1 MDCFVIKAIVN
12 ELMPWLCPGLIK
24 RVVLTDAD
32 TLWLKIKG
40 KRAAW
45 LVISIKHPYT
55 GLYGTSENPPKTGFE
70 NTFGMAL
77 YKNVMGGE
85 LSEMRVGEL
94 DRVIELNI
102 LPRKAGYSLERL
114 ILIAELI
121 DCNANLVLI
130 ESGSHKIL
138 TSSNP
143 SQDGERRVLPGEE
156 YRPLPSPSKLNPFEI
171 TSSELERLFSK
182 DVQGADLSGFLVRH
196 IMGLSPIM
204 AQEIVFQSGLSGGLK
219 GDSYL
224 SFQRLCKTMLAF
236 FKRYGTSEIKPV
248 VIVSDYPEDLPI
260 LSSFPLK
267 SKMGFGVEMP
277 FSEMNEAAA
286 YFFERVDRIR
296 TFRGLKTDL
305 ENHIRRERKRSQR
318 RLANLEEDMKML
330 GKAEELKHYGD
341 LMMVNLHLISKGM
354 SEIALPDLYHEGV
367 NVTIP
372 LDSAKNP
379 VQNAQA
385 YFKRY
390 RKAKRGISLVHA
402 RMRETEELL
411 SQLDKADNSLRLIKD
426 LDALRQVET
435 NLSKVLPRDRRIK
448 HSVASFMIGGKERKK
463 KKQFT
468 GIRSFRI
475 DNRWEVL
482 VGRTDKANDH
492 LTGELSRPE
501 DVWLHV
507 YDAPGSHVVLKNP
520 RRMEDIPYEIIKKA
534 ACVAAFFSRQRDEER
549 VIVGYT
555 RKKYVRKPKGMNPG
569 QVLVQKQ
576 KTVTVKPSLDAV
588 TPQ

>member
-12 ELMPWLCPGLIK
+12 ELRSWLCPGLIK

-32 TLWLKIKG
+32 TLWLNIKG

-45 LVISIKHPYT
+45 LVFSIKHPYT
-55 GLYGTSENPPKTGFE
+55 GLYGTSEHPPKTGFE

-77 YKNVMGGE
+77 SKNVMGGE

-94 DRVIELNI
+94 DRVIKLDI
-102 LPRKAGYSLERL
+102 LPRKAGYNLERQ

-143 SQDGERRVLPGEE
+143 SQDGERTILPGEE
-156 YRPLPSPSKLNPFEI
+156 YRPLPSPSKLNPFEV
-171 TSSELERLFSK
+171 TSSELEMLFSK
-182 DVQGADLSGFLVRH
+182 EAPGADLSDFLVRH
-196 IMGLSPIM
+196 IMGLSPLM
-204 AQEIVFQSGLSGGLK
+204 AQEIVFQSGLSDGFK
-219 GDSYL
+219 GDSDL
-224 SFQRLCKTMLAF
+224 SFQRLWETMLVF
-236 FKRYGTSEIKPV
+236 FKRYGIYKIKPV
-248 VIVSDYPEDLPI
+248 VIIPNEPDDFPI
-260 LSSFPLK
+260 LSSFPIK
-267 SKMGFGVEMP
+267 SKKDFGVENV

-286 YFFERVDRIR
+286 FFFARVDWIR

-305 ENHIRRERKRSQR
+305 ENHIRRARKRYHR
-318 RLANLEEDMKML
+318 LLANLGEDMKML

-341 LMMVNLHLISKGM
+341 LMMANIHLISKGIL
-354 SEIALPDLYHEGV
+354 EITLPDLYHEGIK
-367 NVTIP
+367 VTIP
-372 LDSAKNP
+372 LDSAKNA

-390 RKAKRGISLVHA
+390 RKAKRGISVVEA

-411 SQLDKADNSLRLIKD
+411 SQLDKAEDSLRLIKD
-426 LDALRQVET
+426 LDALRQIET
-435 NLSKVLPRDRRIK
+435 NLSKILPRDRRIK
-448 HSVASFMIGGKERKK
+448 HSVPSFMISGKERKK
-463 KKQFT
+463 KKAFT
-468 GIRSFRI
+468 GIRSFKI
-475 DNRWEVL
+475 DDRWEVL
-482 VGRTDKANDH
+482 VGKTDKANDR
-492 LTGELSRPE
+492 LTTELSRPE

-520 RRMEDIPYEIIKKA
+520 RRLDDIPYEIIKKA
-534 ACVAAFFSRQRDEER
+534 AGVAAFFSRQRDEER

-569 QVLVQKQ
+569 KVLVQKQ
-576 KTVTVKPSLDAV
+576 KTVTVKPSLNEV